1 VALPV
6 TGDIGLDRAGK
17 FVPGLFQTLR
27 NIRQDDVGMS
37 LPIRL
42 NNTEEHRFVSL
53 AKELPAA
60 RAKPGGGRVRVRRW
74 DAA

>member
-27 NIRQDDVGMS
+27 NIRQDYVGMS
-37 LPIRL
+37 LMIRL
-42 NNTEEHRFVSL
+42 NNTEDHRFVSL

-60 RAKPGGGRVRVRRW
+60 RARPGDGRTRLRQ
-74 DAA
+74 